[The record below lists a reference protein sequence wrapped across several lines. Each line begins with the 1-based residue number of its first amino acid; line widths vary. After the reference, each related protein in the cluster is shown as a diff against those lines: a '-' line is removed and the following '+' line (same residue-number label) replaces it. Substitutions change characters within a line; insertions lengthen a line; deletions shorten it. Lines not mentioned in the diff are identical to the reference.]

1 MTRSCIPLTANRV
14 TYIILTIFLF
24 FTACAPSSEN
34 NSATTA
40 SSGTV
45 ILHVPQFEGLPP
57 ADEPASAQVETG
69 AKTEAVAALP
79 ETNAHPSADEKPL
92 AAAVIPHVAPE
103 PHYKINRLFRV
114 VPVKKGE
121 NRKVALLTIDDGPK
135 TKKMTKQMLDI
146 LDKHQIKAI
155 FFINGYRVKSN
166 PDLLKRIHERGHT
179 IGNHSWEHINLRK
192 ENADNIR
199 QQIGA
204 VQDIVKEVTGKE
216 PRFFRPPFGSAN
228 DDVHAEVD
236 ARGLIYTNWSN
247 GSDDW
252 VKVNRKPDKV
262 VASVL
267 KQLHPGSNILLHELP
282 WTVLALD
289 PLITKIKAKG
299 YTFIDPAQI
308 VAVPNEPKKPQ

>member
-1 MTRSCIPLTANRV
+1 MTANRV
-14 TYIILTIFLF
+14 TYIILSIFLF
-24 FTACAPSSEN
+24 LPACAPSSEN
-34 NSATTA
+34 NSPQAKE
-40 SSGTV
+40 SGTV
-45 ILHVPQFEGLPP
+45 ILHVPQFQTLVQTLPQP
-57 ADEPASAQVETG
+57 LLVAEPMEEEPPTISEPQPV
-69 AKTEAVAALP
+69 
-79 ETNAHPSADEKPL
+79 

-121 NRKVALLTIDDGPK
+121 HRKVALLTIDDGPK

-155 FFINGYRVKSN
+155 FFINGYRVKQQ
-166 PDLLKRIHERGHT
+166 PALLKLIHERGHA

-192 ENADNIR
+192 EQAATIR
-199 QQIGA
+199 QQIGS
-204 VQDIVKEVTGKE
+204 VQDIVKEVTGTE

-228 DDVHAEVD
+228 DEVHAEAA

-252 VKVNRKPDKV
+252 VKINRKPDKV

-289 PLITKIKAKG
+289 SLITKIKAKG
-299 YTFIDPAQI
+299 YRFIDPAQI
-308 VAVPNEPKKPQ
+308 VVVPSEPKTPQ